1 MTKIFISHASEDK
14 NEIARPLA
22 DALRND
28 GFEVWFDEYSLTLG
42 DSLEESIAYGITSCD
57 FGVVIVSSLF
67 LQKPWTKSELDAL
80 FNKQLGMGKV
90 ILPIWHNVKREDV
103 LAKAPLLVGRLAA
116 SSNEGIESLVK
127 KIQVATKN
135 TYKNERYKRD
145 KEDNLRIIISKS
157 FGGELYPFILEA
169 FSKDYKI
176 DINDIDGATIANYE
190 DYSGMDDYESFFLLK
205 DGTKIP
211 FDENYILKATSYSHP
226 ILTKSYS
233 PVEWD
238 FIGHHNLP
246 GDRIPFKE
254 LEIALMFIEGKFEFL
269 PEEADRIRTLKSVI
283 QADVDF
289 VNFGMSTWRFEDG
302 IFNGPTVCDQ
312 ILRKLIADER
322 VQKIEELIFDRNTK
336 ERFSFIISKMFIE
349 NVLENINTIS
359 NRSSSVRLMNKIAG
373 KLNNRPILNDYWIDK
388 ISKFMSEFND
398 GDGKDNASIQPTAN
412 ASAD

>member
-1 MTKIFISHASEDK
+1 
-14 NEIARPLA
+14 
-22 DALRND
+22 
-28 GFEVWFDEYSLTLG
+28 
-42 DSLEESIAYGITSCD
+42 
-57 FGVVIVSSLF
+57 
-67 LQKPWTKSELDAL
+67 
-80 FNKQLGMGKV
+80 
-90 ILPIWHNVKREDV
+90 
-103 LAKAPLLVGRLAA
+103 
-116 SSNEGIESLVK
+116 
-127 KIQVATKN
+127 
-135 TYKNERYKRD
+135 
-145 KEDNLRIIISKS
+145 
-157 FGGELYPFILEA
+157 
-169 FSKDYKI
+169 
-176 DINDIDGATIANYE
+176 
-190 DYSGMDDYESFFLLK
+190 
-205 DGTKIP
+205 
-211 FDENYILKATSYSHP
+211 
-226 ILTKSYS
+226 
-233 PVEWD
+233 
-238 FIGHHNLP
+238 
-246 GDRIPFKE
+246 
-254 LEIALMFIEGKFEFL
+254 MFIEGKFEFL

-336 ERFSFIISKMFIE
+336 ERFYFIISKMFIE